1 MSGNFIVDLTNYKE
15 RVGAR
20 VEPGRY
26 RVIVDDTEMDQSK
39 AGNQMINVWF
49 RILDGEYEGKTI
61 TDRLT
66 LTEKALFRVVGF
78 MSAIGLPTPKKR
90 LQLNLRKFNGQILE
104 IEVRDGEPYN
114 GRVKSEVADYYRASK
129 KAAPA
134 SEALPEEEDEEEVE
148 SEVEGTLFDEGGSN
162 TEDTDAEENEDEDT
176 GTVDLDDLDNL

>member
-1 MSGNFIVDLTNYKE
+1 MSGNFVVDLTNYKE

-49 RILDGEYEGKTI
+49 RILDGEFEGKTI

-129 KAAPA
+129 KAAPV
-134 SEALPEEEDEEEVE
+134 SEDLPEEDEVE
-148 SEVEGTLFDEGGSN
+148 SEAESEDEGTLFQENDS
-162 TEDTDAEENEDEDT
+162 EESADEDEDA